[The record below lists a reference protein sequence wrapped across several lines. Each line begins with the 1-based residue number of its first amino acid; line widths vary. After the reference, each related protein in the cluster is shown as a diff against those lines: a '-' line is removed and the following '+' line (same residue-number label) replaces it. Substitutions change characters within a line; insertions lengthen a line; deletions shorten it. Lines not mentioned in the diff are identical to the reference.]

1 MLILDVEY
9 VLMKGRALVL
19 LQYVVVHTQ
28 FKGDKP
34 NLVRYQKVV
43 ASVLVK
49 TQDAEENS
57 IKGLLYSLCM

>member
-1 MLILDVEY
+1 MLTLDVEY
-9 VLMKGRALVL
+9 VLMKGRAWVL

-34 NLVRYQKVV
+34 NLVRYQKVAV
-43 ASVLVK
+43 SGLVK

-57 IKGLLYSLCM
+57 IEGLLYSSCM